1 MRDYRLRHEGLQYGW
16 ALFLRDYPGFRI
28 ALPGVLMQ
36 INVLRELRQRLGSV
50 TSYDVDETTVRLGD
64 ILLQEVK
71 GSLTLLRTDQG
82 LLVSLNGTAEMPE
95 RCARCLREATVV
107 VDIKLEE
114 EYLPVVDAATGA
126 RLHPPEDD
134 DKFRIGPDFLLDLRE
149 GLRQYVL
156 MSEPLKPLCRPD
168 CAGLCPDC
176 GTDLNERQCEC
187 AHDQDARWGALAA
200 IRVTE
205 EKRS

>member
-1 MRDYRLRHEGLQYGW
+1 
-16 ALFLRDYPGFRI
+16 
-28 ALPGVLMQ
+28 MQ
-36 INVLRELRQRLGSV
+36 INVLRELRQCLGSV
-50 TSYDVDETTVRLGD
+50 TSYDVDEKTIRAGDVLLHGVR
-64 ILLQEVK
+64 

-95 RCARCLREATVV
+95 RCARCLRETGAI
-107 VDIKLEE
+107 VDLQLEE

-126 RLHPPEDD
+126 RSPTFEDD
-134 DKFRIGPDFLLDLRE
+134 DKFRIGPDFVLDLRE

-168 CAGLCPDC
+168 CVGLCPGC
-176 GTDLNERQCEC
+176 GTDLNEGQCEC
-187 AHDQDARWGALAA
+187 ARDRDGRWEALAG

-205 EKRS
+205 KKRS